1 MLRSGSLFLL
11 VIAISGC
18 GSTSTTAGNT
28 AAVTDNASKPS
39 FGLYDISSGR
49 SESTAPVAAAK
60 AANTTS
66 NSAVSNSVSTSKGSR
81 PKVPLGEK
89 ISLIQAATAQQPA
102 RANERM
108 VVRNADIQLECESAT
123 AAQQKVESI
132 VQAYGGFV
140 VESQQTASDR
150 TSLNRDTVSMTVRVP
165 AAKFITAL
173 EEIRS
178 SGTKVID
185 ETVRGEDVTEEF
197 IDVEARL
204 KNQKALE
211 LQFMEIMKRAYSVED
226 AIYVQGQLAEV
237 RGEIEKIEGRMRFLE
252 NQSSLSTIKVRLQ
265 TPTALAN
272 SSVGISARMMQSLA
286 AGFDFAMTF
295 ILGMATFLIAI
306 LPFALFIALPGM
318 LLFRY
323 FWRRN
328 NRPLSVSEIAADE
341 IGKQ

>member
-1 MLRSGSLFLL
+1 
-11 VIAISGC
+11 
-18 GSTSTTAGNT
+18 
-28 AAVTDNASKPS
+28 
-39 FGLYDISSGR
+39 
-49 SESTAPVAAAK
+49 
-60 AANTTS
+60 
-66 NSAVSNSVSTSKGSR
+66 
-81 PKVPLGEK
+81 
-89 ISLIQAATAQQPA
+89 
-102 RANERM
+102 M
-108 VVRNADIQLECESAT
+108 VVRNADLQLECESAT
-123 AAQQKVESI
+123 AAQQKIESI

-150 TSLNRDTVSMTVRVP
+150 ASLNRDTVLMTIRVP
-165 AAKFITAL
+165 AVKFITAL
-173 EEIRS
+173 EEIRG

-226 AIYVQGQLAEV
+226 AIYVQGQLADV
-237 RGEIEKIEGRMRFLE
+237 RSEIEKIEGRKRFLE

-265 TPTALAN
+265 TPTAIAN
-272 SSVGISARMMQSLA
+272 NAVGISARMMHSLS
-286 AGFDFAMTF
+286 AGFDFALTF

-306 LPFALFIALPGM
+306 LPFALFVGLPGI

-328 NRPLSVSEIAADE
+328 NRPLSVSDIAADE
-341 IGKQ
+341 IGNQ